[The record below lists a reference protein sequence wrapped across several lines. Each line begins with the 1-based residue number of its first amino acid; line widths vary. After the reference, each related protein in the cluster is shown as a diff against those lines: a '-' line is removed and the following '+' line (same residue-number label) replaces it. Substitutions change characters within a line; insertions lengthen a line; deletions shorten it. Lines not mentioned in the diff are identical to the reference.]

1 MLSLIAIGILGGI
14 IITFLVF
21 GFMASPFVI
30 SKNINK
36 YISKIENKNLS
47 KRLNF
52 VLKVVRNAICII
64 FFIILV
70 LTTYKLLWE
79 NIVCMIF
86 LH

>member
-30 SKNINK
+30 AKNINK
-36 YISKIENKNLS
+36 HISKIENKNLS

-70 LTTYKLLWE
+70 LTIYKLLWE
-79 NIVCMIF
+79 NILYMI
-86 LH
+86 